1 MSNHVNQRSPR
12 NILIRGFRK
21 AYTAGRHKQSS
32 RRGDELS
39 MPLYFSLDER
49 QPYPG
54 RVIETSMRTDSTVE
68 WHEPSCGRAIKL
80 SYKYS
85 KLSYPDSLRVFILAE
100 SVDRKATIH
109 GELVEH
115 RLSDD
120 TPAQGYTALSYAW
133 GDVKGAHMIFIGD
146 RPLTIG
152 HNLITALRDLRWKDR
167 PIRLWVDALCINQ
180 EDVSERNHQV
190 QQMRSIYSSA
200 LETIIYLGGEQNR
213 NVEYSAWTFLV
224 RRNAT
229 WAMNENGDADPD
241 LPPGRESMTC
251 FCGDLSDVEIDV
263 LQRPWFKRLWVFQEV
278 VVSKSLSIQ
287 CGRRRIPW
295 DDFCK
300 TVLLSP
306 EYHDRYGFSLRAVGR
321 PDIVR
326 DMFQTRCSYQELH
339 GMGHVLPP
347 WRSQVQA
354 SKHITLD
361 ILDLLQRTR
370 WLKASDP
377 RDKVFGLLGIS
388 SGIDVED
395 QRFAIDYSQDCCSVY
410 TRFAREI
417 IRATRSY
424 DILSYID
431 HGLIGESEHIGRPHS
446 IPQLPSWV
454 PDWDLSSESDWPLRT
469 MRTILSTLD
478 SGADMPRSQN
488 LQPSDPL
495 CHWDRSG
502 EVLVAAGSIIG
513 QILHVSK
520 TILLPR
526 DAETLFQNIREW
538 EDTENGRQTSIMNE
552 WASYLKTS
560 SYDYR
565 YDQYFDID
573 RCSKRGTVEHHL
585 LTRAHETASCASE
598 HLMGLRLATIDKASI
613 VDGKCIA
620 TYEILGDSGTRGL
633 AIVPAD
639 TKRGCFLIDLYG
651 SRVPFVI
658 AMNDLSRSKETF
670 PSTSSEIRYCRLIG
684 EAVVNRTQASISKVR
699 ERVFGIW

>member
-1 MSNHVNQRSPR
+1 MH
-12 NILIRGFRK
+12 
-21 AYTAGRHKQSS
+21 
-32 RRGDELS
+32 
-39 MPLYFSLDER
+39 
-49 QPYPG
+49 
-54 RVIETSMRTDSTVE
+54 
-68 WHEPSCGRAIKL
+68 
-80 SYKYS
+80 
-85 KLSYPDSLRVFILAE
+85 PDSIRAFILAE
-100 SVDRKATIH
+100 SGDRNAIVR
-109 GELVEH
+109 GELAEH

-120 TPAQGYTALSYAW
+120 TAAQGYTTLSYAW
-133 GDVKGAHMIFIGD
+133 GDGKDAHIIFIGD
-146 RPLTIG
+146 RQLTIG
-152 HNLITALRDLRWKDR
+152 HNLDTALRDIRRKDR

-180 EDVSERNHQV
+180 EDVKERNHQV
-190 QQMRSIYSSA
+190 QQMRRIYSSA
-200 LETIIYLGGEQNR
+200 SETIIYIGGEIGGNF
-213 NVEYSAWTFLV
+213 EYSAWNFLE
-224 RRNAT
+224 RNAA

-241 LPPGRESMTC
+241 LPTERESTTY
-251 FCGDLSDVEIDV
+251 FRGDLSDVEIDV

-278 VVSKSLSIQ
+278 VVSKALSIQ

-306 EYHDRYGFSLRAVGR
+306 EYHDRYGFSLKTMDKA
-321 PDIVR
+321 DIVR

-347 WRSQVQA
+347 WRSQVQT
-354 SKHITLD
+354 SKHIMLD

-395 QRFAIDYSQDCCSVY
+395 QRFAIDYSQDCRCVY

-417 IRATRSY
+417 IRTTRSY

-431 HGLIGESEHIGRPHS
+431 HGLIGESGHIGRPHS

-454 PDWDLSSESDWPLRT
+454 PDWDLSSESDWSDWSLRT

-478 SGADMPRSQN
+478 LGADMLRSQN

-495 CHWDRSG
+495 CHWERSG

-526 DAETLFQNIREW
+526 DAETLFQNIWES
-538 EDTENGRQTSIMNE
+538 EDTENGKQTSIMNE
-552 WASYLKTS
+552 WASYLETS

-585 LTRAHETASCASE
+585 LTRAHKTASWASE
-598 HLMGLRLATIDKASI
+598 YLMGMRLAAIDKASI

-620 TYEILGDSGTRGL
+620 TYGILGDFGTHL
-633 AIVPAD
+633 AIVPAG
-639 TKRGCFLIDLYG
+639 TERGDFLIDLYG
-651 SRVPFVI
+651 GRVPFAI
-658 AMNDLSRSKETF
+658 SMNNEN
-670 PSTSSEIRYCRLIG
+670 PNTSSEIRYCRLVG
-684 EAVVNRTQASISKVR
+684 EAVVNRTHADTSRVR
-699 ERVFGIW
+699 ERVFRIS